1 MTGNKAALRV
11 AFRKWCLRKVNVSC
25 YQCPAVVPK
34 IHPDRAAELKI
45 YFLMERTPSL
55 ASCKH

>member
-1 MTGNKAALRV
+1 MAGNKAALRA

-25 YQCPAVVPK
+25 YQSLAVVPK
-34 IHPDRAAELKI
+34 IHPAPAELKI
-45 YFLMERTPSL
+45 YFLIERILSL